1 MVLKVIFG
9 LQASVLAPSLLV
21 SPILLVSQLT
31 FTMGFACHFQVIQ
44 WFFVELAQISYPI
57 IWILLL
63 ILFTAPWVFQAF
75 ILVIPASLL
84 QLQAIPLVSRPLMAW
99 IAPLIQLILKFLV
112 VIFDL

>member
-1 MVLKVIFG
+1 
-9 LQASVLAPSLLV
+9 
-21 SPILLVSQLT
+21 
-31 FTMGFACHFQVIQ
+31 VIQ

-84 QLQAIPLVSRPLMAW
+84 QL
-99 IAPLIQLILKFLV
+99 
-112 VIFDL
+112 